1 MVENMVV
8 CASFTVP
15 SAEPARKADGAQLTI
30 LLIYEPHFV
39 MEGRLT
45 VNS

>member
-1 MVENMVV
+1 MVENMAV
-8 CASFTVP
+8 CLSFTDA
-15 SAEPARKADGAQLTI
+15 AELTI

-45 VNS
+45 VNL